1 MRVTVESG
9 SEWKASK
16 PTRTNRWFGPTGQA
30 RAALAAACSTL
41 WRDGQR
47 FLVLKPVE
55 SAEPTTIVVVQ
66 NWLEELKQRVPAR

>member
-16 PTRTNRWFGPTGQA
+16 PTQLIDGSYNWTSASGFGG
-30 RAALAAACSTL
+30 RMYDVS
-41 WRDGQR
+41 RDGQR

-55 SAEPTTIVVVQ
+55 SARPTTIVVVQ